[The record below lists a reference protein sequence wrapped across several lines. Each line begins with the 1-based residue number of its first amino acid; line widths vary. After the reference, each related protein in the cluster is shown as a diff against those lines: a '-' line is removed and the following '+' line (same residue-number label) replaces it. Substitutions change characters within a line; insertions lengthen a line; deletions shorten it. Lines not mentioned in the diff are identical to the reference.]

1 MCEFISW
8 IEFQGSVYFL
18 DDTKL
23 RAEKGQKLL
32 SQCTNDDII
41 GHGAIMEYFGLTR
54 HQGIHKECT
63 YFSDPKNFPEEIVE
77 AIKMGLFRN
86 FGICQ
91 AILTQSAQEKY
102 NKIEQPAWENFTS
115 ELLQVPDSI
124 SESFASTVNCLPKGG
139 FQIYWQPDIFFE
151 LWERSATCKP
161 MQLIWEKSTE
171 KIESVRKTYNKIISN
186 TFWDLVI
193 ESENRIDNWK

>member
-8 IEFQGSVYFL
+8 IEFQGKIYFL

-23 RAEKGQKLL
+23 RTEKGQKLL

-86 FGICQ
+86 FGVCGG
-91 AILTQSAQEKY
+91 ILM
-102 NKIEQPAWENFTS
+102 QPADKEYGKIARSAWKEY
-115 ELLQVPDSI
+115 DKI
-124 SESFASTVNCLPKGG
+124 
-139 FQIYWQPDIFFE
+139 
-151 LWERSATCKP
+151 ERSA
-161 MQLIWEKSTE
+161 WEEYGKIAGSARKE
-171 KIESVRKTYNKIISN
+171 YIKIERTAWKKCERIRLNS
-186 TFWDLVI
+186 FWDFAVKA
-193 ESENRIDNWK
+193 ENRREIWT